1 MAQRVIGL
9 DVGTNAVRAVEVEL
23 GDRPQVRRMGQV
35 ALASGAVID
44 GEVVDVAVVALA
56 LRRLWTEAGF
66 TSRNARVGMSS
77 PRVIVR
83 TIEMPPMA
91 HTELIST
98 ITLQLEDYVPLAAD
112 DTVFG
117 VRALDWTRLGQPNQ
131 QLLAATHRGAIQP
144 LLEAMADADL
154 NVLAVDVLPAAL
166 ALALTPALSP
176 SLIASESLEQV
187 DAIVSIGAGTLV
199 VVAARQGEAVFS
211 RILTSV
217 CGSKVTERIAKD
229 MGTDVVEA
237 ERHKRMAA
245 SIDPES
251 ASIVS
256 ATAEVIGEVRASL
269 DFYAEQPDAMPVR
282 QLLLTGGGS
291 LLTGLAAALR
301 DEFGVPVTMADPF
314 VNVKMG
320 NTGFEP
326 ADLPDVA
333 PYLAAAMGV
342 ALAAM
347 RPKDRRID
355 LTPMKAVHRSG
366 DARRAAVVM
375 GAVLLV
381 GAIGGTYVR
390 TRSEISG
397 ASSEVAAVRVD
408 LTQAQADVVAHQN
421 TDPISSVGPLADASA
436 IAASVA
442 ARNVDWFALQ
452 AAVEASGATIGV
464 AVSSFQGV
472 VDPPA
477 AAGIATATTGTTG
490 PAGPA
495 AAAAAAP
502 MGRLTLTATAPDM
515 NAIAAWLDVVAAD
528 PRFDEPW
535 VAGVTVID
543 QAAGSVVQFTMDVGV
558 TNLNVV
564 VRGPSQVATT

>member
-1 MAQRVIGL
+1 
-9 DVGTNAVRAVEVEL
+9 
-23 GDRPQVRRMGQV
+23 
-35 ALASGAVID
+35 
-44 GEVVDVAVVALA
+44 
-56 LRRLWTEAGF
+56 
-66 TSRNARVGMSS
+66 
-77 PRVIVR
+77 
-83 TIEMPPMA
+83 
-91 HTELIST
+91 
-98 ITLQLEDYVPLAAD
+98 
-112 DTVFG
+112 
-117 VRALDWTRLGQPNQ
+117 
-131 QLLAATHRGAIQP
+131 
-144 LLEAMADADL
+144 
-154 NVLAVDVLPAAL
+154 
-166 ALALTPALSP
+166 
-176 SLIASESLEQV
+176 
-187 DAIVSIGAGTLV
+187 
-199 VVAARQGEAVFS
+199 
-211 RILTSV
+211 
-217 CGSKVTERIAKD
+217 
-229 MGTDVVEA
+229 
-237 ERHKRMAA
+237 
-245 SIDPES
+245 
-251 ASIVS
+251 
-256 ATAEVIGEVRASL
+256 
-269 DFYAEQPDAMPVR
+269 
-282 QLLLTGGGS
+282 
-291 LLTGLAAALR
+291 
-301 DEFGVPVTMADPF
+301 
-314 VNVKMG
+314 
-320 NTGFEP
+320 
-326 ADLPDVA
+326 
-333 PYLAAAMGV
+333 MGV
-342 ALAAM
+342 ALATM

-477 AAGIATATTGTTG
+477 AADIATASTGTTG

-495 AAAAAAP
+495 AAAAAP
-502 MGRLTLTATAPDM
+502 LGRLTLTATAPDM

-535 VAGVTVID
+535 VAGLTVID

-564 VRGPSQVATT
+564 VRGPGQAATT

>member
-187 DAIVSIGAGTLV
+187 DVIVSIGAGTLV

-314 VNVKMG
+314 ANVKMG

-452 AAVEASGATIGV
+452 AAVEASAATIGV

-477 AAGIATATTGTTG
+477 AADIATASTGTTW

-502 MGRLTLTATAPDM
+502 LGRLTLTATAPDM

-535 VAGVTVID
+535 VAGLTVID

-558 TNLNVV
+558 TSLNVV
-564 VRGPSQVATT
+564 VRGPGQAATT

>member
-91 HTELIST
+91 HAELIST

-131 QLLAATHRGAIQP
+131 QLLAATHREAIQP

-187 DAIVSIGAGTLV
+187 DVIVSIGAGTLV

-229 MGTDVVEA
+229 MGIDVVEA

-535 VAGVTVID
+535 VAGLTVID